1 MEAVSR
7 SHLKLIVITQEGL
20 QGEEEE
26 DDYYQGDGKLTLRL
40 QIQFDN
46 QLETL
51 LMNFQGMPF
60 HFKNFR
66 GPSSFLGKHV
76 FHFCSSIIRQ
86 CKSFTWLSSSTLELN
101 HKSSF

>member
-20 QGEEEE
+20 QGGEED

>member
-20 QGEEEE
+20 SGEE

-51 LMNFQGMPF
+51 LMNSQGMPF

-66 GPSSFLGKHV
+66 HVDVHHHFSWNICKHV
-76 FHFCSSIIRQ
+76 FHFCSIIRHNG
-86 CKSFTWLSSSTLELN
+86 SFTSLL
-101 HKSSF
+101 K

>member
-20 QGEEEE
+20 SGEE

-60 HFKNFR
+60 HLK
-66 GPSSFLGKHV
+66 
-76 FHFCSSIIRQ
+76 
-86 CKSFTWLSSSTLELN
+86 ELPTR
-101 HKSSF
+101 